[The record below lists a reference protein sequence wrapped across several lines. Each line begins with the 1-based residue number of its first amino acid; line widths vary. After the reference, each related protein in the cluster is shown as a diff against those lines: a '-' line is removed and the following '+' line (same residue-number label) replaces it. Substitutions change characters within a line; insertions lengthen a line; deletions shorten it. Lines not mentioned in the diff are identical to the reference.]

1 MLKKQDTKS
10 EYLENHI
17 QWISKE
23 YSREEVLK
31 QNKKK

>member
-10 EYLENHI
+10 EYLENHV
-17 QWISKE
+17 QRISEE

-31 QNKKK
+31 QNKEK